1 MRKVANRTITTHT
14 DTHILYQR
22 FMKYKDP
29 YVWIPLAISLAIVG
43 GMMLGDLFS
52 GKPYVIDYDRKL
64 NTIFNLIADDYV
76 DTVTIPDLVEK
87 AVPKILT
94 DLDPH
99 TVYIPAKDLTTVNDE
114 LEGSFSGIGIAFAI
128 FDDTIRVTQIVPGG
142 PSEKAGLLAG
152 DRIIKINDSTFVGPN
167 LNQTDIRDKHLKGAK
182 NTSVKLGIKR
192 NGNTDL
198 LNFNVVRGD
207 VPQKSVDAAYMVEKE
222 TGYIKVNRFGRT
234 TYDEFL
240 NALISLKSTGAEKF
254 IIDLRGNA
262 GGYME
267 MAILMV
273 NEFLPQN
280 QLIVFTKGREKRND
294 SEVWS
299 DGNGSFQ
306 NDEIVVLI
314 DELSASASEIFA
326 GAIQDNDRG
335 LIIGRRSFGKGLVQ
349 RQFTLPD
356 SSAIRMTISR
366 YYTPSG
372 RCIQKD
378 YKHGEDEY
386 NQELL
391 DRYSHGELYSQ
402 DSIRIDTTQI
412 FVTAHGR
419 KVYGG
424 GGIIPDIFVPNDTS
438 GITSYYMKVANAGLL
453 QRYAYRYVDTS
464 RNEFTKISNYKDLLS
479 HLPNDDVLLN
489 DFVYYASRNGV
500 PARWY
505 YINISRQLLT
515 SQLKA
520 LIAQYALGDN
530 AFYAIFNEDDN
541 NIDAAIKAF
550 NKHLA
555 EFPITEEI
563 KNNGEI
569 RN

>member
-1 MRKVANRTITTHT
+1 
-14 DTHILYQR
+14 
-22 FMKYKDP
+22 MKNKDP
-29 YVWIPLAISLAIVG
+29 FVWIPLAVSLAVIG
-43 GMMLGDLFS
+43 GMLLGDLFS
-52 GKPYVIDYDRKL
+52 GKPYIVDYDRKL

-76 DTVTIPDLVEK
+76 DTVTVNDLVEN
-87 AVPKILT
+87 AIPKILT
-94 DLDPH
+94 ELDPH
-99 TVYIPAKDLTTVNDE
+99 TTYIPAKDLTAVNDE
-114 LEGSFSGIGIAFAI
+114 LEGSFSGIGISFAI
-128 FDDTIRVTQIVPGG
+128 IEDTIRVTQVIPGG
-142 PSEKAGLLAG
+142 PSERAGLLAG
-152 DRIIKINDSTFVGPN
+152 DRIISIDDSTFVGPG
-167 LNQTDIRDKHLKGAK
+167 LNQIDVRDKHLKGKK
-182 NTSVKLGIKR
+182 NTIVKLGIKR
-192 NGNTDL
+192 DGNSELRSFD
-198 LNFNVVRGD
+198 VIRGD
-207 VPQKSVDAAYMVEKE
+207 VPLKSVDIAYMVNKE
-222 TGYIKVNRFGRT
+222 TGYIKVNKFGRT

-240 NALISLKSTGAEKF
+240 SSLILLKSEGANKY

-267 MAILMV
+267 TAILMA

-280 QLIVFTKGREKRND
+280 RLIVFTKGREKRND
-294 SEVWS
+294 SEVWR

-306 NDEIVVLI
+306 NYEIIVLLDEF
-314 DELSASASEIFA
+314 SASASEIFA

-349 RQFTLPD
+349 RQIVLPD

-378 YKHGEDEY
+378 YKHGEDKY

-412 FVTAHGR
+412 FTTVSGR

-438 GITSYYMKVANAGLL
+438 GISSYYMKVANAGLIQKFAYKYADKNRAELTGSKDYMHML
-453 QRYAYRYVDTS
+453 Q
-464 RNEFTKISNYKDLLS
+464 LLPS
-479 HLPNDDVLLN
+479 DQALLN

-505 YINISRQLLT
+505 YINISSKLITL
-515 SQLKA
+515 QLKA
-520 LIAQYALGDN
+520 LIGQYIFGDD
-530 AFYAIFNEDDN
+530 AFYPILNQDDN
-541 NIDAAIKAF
+541 NIVAAIEAFKKHKA
-550 NKHLA
+550 A
-555 EFPITEEI
+555 FPILPENENG
-563 KNNGEI
+563 KNS
-569 RN
+569 R